1 MNPYLE
7 QNTIWNDFHQR
18 FVTALADHLVPQVRP
33 AYVVKLEE
41 YLYIHE
47 LPEEERHFVGRAD
60 VSIAQTDSGTRP
72 QTAVAVLDVPCYG
85 TIPVQYER
93 ERLSYVEVR
102 NRESG
107 EIITVIEVLS
117 LSNKRSGPDR
127 EQHLSKRLAVY
138 FSSAHLVEIDL
149 LRGGTRLPVENLPEC
164 DYYALVSRAEERPR
178 VALWPVRL
186 RDRLPIIPVPLR
198 APHADAHLDLQ
209 QVLHRVYDAAG
220 YEDYIYRGTPQP
232 PLSAEDVAWAQQL
245 TQSRESG
252 G

>member
-7 QNTIWNDFHQR
+7 QNTVWHDFHQSFLPAIR
-18 FVTALADHLVPQVRP
+18 EHLAPQVRP
-33 AYVVKLEE
+33 TYVVKVEE
-41 YLYIHE
+41 HIYIHE
-47 LPEEERHFVGRAD
+47 LPEEERRFVGRAD
-60 VSIAQTDSGTRP
+60 VSIAGSDSGTRP

-85 TIPVQYER
+85 AIPVRHES
-93 ERLSYVEVR
+93 ERLSYLEIR
-102 NRESG
+102 DRESG

-127 EQHLSKRLAVY
+127 EQYVSKRLAVY
-138 FSSAHLVEIDL
+138 YSSAHLIEIDL
-149 LRGGTRLPVENLPEC
+149 LRGGNRMPLEHLPEC

-178 VALWPVRL
+178 VGLWPVRL
-186 RDRLPIIPVPLR
+186 RDRLPITPVPLR
-198 APHADAHLDLQ
+198 APHADAKLDLQ

-232 PLSAEDVAWAQQL
+232 PLSAEDTLWAQQL
-245 TQSRESG
+245 TQSRASG